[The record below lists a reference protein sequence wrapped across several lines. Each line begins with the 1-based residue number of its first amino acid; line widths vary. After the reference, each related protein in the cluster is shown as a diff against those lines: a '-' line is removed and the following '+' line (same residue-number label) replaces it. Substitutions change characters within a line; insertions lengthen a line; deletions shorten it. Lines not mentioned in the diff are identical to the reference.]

1 MAHLQ
6 KDMEKWAQTCP
17 EKIGFQ
23 ECRTRLIANK
33 PVLADLST
41 RVTALNDAWVKE
53 VGERTVSQECQ
64 AQMSQILTAYKD
76 YVRVE
81 THIVALIEPMEGK
94 VEESKLQPLNTA
106 LDEENKATSELQNLK
121 ASHVCDAY

>member
-6 KDMEKWAQTCP
+6 QDIEKWGQTCP

-33 PVLADLST
+33 PVLADLSM
-41 RVTALNDAWVKE
+41 RVTALNDAWAKE
-53 VGERTVSQECQ
+53 LGERTVSQECQ
-64 AQMSQILTAYKD
+64 VRMNQMLTAYKD
-76 YVRVE
+76 YVKAE
-81 THIVALIEPMEGK
+81 MHIVALIEPMEGK
-94 VEESKLQPLNTA
+94 IEESKRQPLNTA
-106 LDEENKATSELQNLK
+106 LDEENKATSELENLK